1 VGLAKLFEGNA
12 SLGSAKER
20 FHVFVVGKAEHV
32 GAVALGVFIPRESRA
47 AKERRLF
54 GGGGKTYFES
64 LR

>member
-1 VGLAKLFEGNA
+1 MGLAKLFEGGA
-12 SLGSAKER
+12 GLGSAKER
-20 FHVFVVGKAEHV
+20 LHVLVVGKAEH
-32 GAVALGVFIPRESRA
+32 GWAVTLGVFIPRESRD